1 MVFND
6 KWAVLAGYFTL
17 SVMLMSVALLA
28 IYRILRCS
36 TRLRLCFQTERGR
49 KHALSGNEQSQLYC
63 VKCKYNELI
72 IIALLNHFMYL
83 YIGGIFAG
91 LFLLRVTSK
100 IMTPFWAS
108 TLSVIYGFLIVMA
121 TTGLFRDA
129 LRDKVLLIRTI
140 IR

>member
-1 MVFND
+1 MHHTF
-6 KWAVLAGYFTL
+6 L
-17 SVMLMSVALLA
+17 
-28 IYRILRCS
+28 
-36 TRLRLCFQTERGR
+36 
-49 KHALSGNEQSQLYC
+49 NE
-63 VKCKYNELI
+63 KI
-72 IIALLNHFMYL
+72 IIALLNDFIYL

-108 TLSVIYGFLIVMA
+108 TLSITYGVLIVMA